1 MPLTALLRRCALL
14 LLLLPTLALAAAPAA
29 LRLDTSVEVAEA
41 WSAVTVREE
50 AGRELAIDEVLAAPD
65 AFAVPTT
72 PRATLGL
79 GPTPVWLRI
88 PVVAATA
95 SDWVLE
101 INYPPLNRIEVYLV
115 RDGRVLQRAALGNR
129 VPSAERPLRSRA
141 HAVPI
146 HLAPGAEHL
155 VLLRVQT
162 EGARILPISFDR
174 PDAFH
179 QRALAEQMLQGL
191 LAGLGTC
198 LLVYSLLQWLGSREP
213 MFGCYALLLS
223 GSLMFSVA
231 QFGIGEQYLWSGNAW
246 VERHAPGLS
255 ALVAAAGTFL
265 FVRAVLDEPS
275 LNRWFGRLMAA
286 GAALLVTTAA
296 AFMADLVSLQFVSA
310 VVGSLG
316 LAPAL
321 LGLPGA
327 LRRVRRGDSIGWYFI
342 AAWLGYFLTTAVMV
356 QMIKGRIGV
365 SFWTLHSF
373 QIGATLDMLLFMRI
387 LTLRFRSIH
396 AAAREAT
403 REHERLHSLAHTD
416 ALTGLPNRRALE
428 KRLAGELACCSEDR
442 LLAVYLLDL
451 DGFKDVNDR
460 HGHEAG
466 DRLLVAIARRLR
478 ASVRAD
484 DLVARLGGDEFVVTV
499 ASLAGDA
506 EARSV
511 GEQLR
516 AALDEPFQIDGLHC
530 SVGMTVGY
538 VLAPLD
544 ARTPAELL
552 RLADAAL
559 IAGKREGKGRVRR
572 ASTTER
578 PAHAAA

>member
-14 LLLLPTLALAAAPAA
+14 LLLLPTLASAATPEA
-29 LRLDTSVEVAEA
+29 LRLDASVEIAEA
-41 WSAVTVREE
+41 WSAVAVREE
-50 AGRELAIDEVLAAPD
+50 AGRELSVDEVLAAPD
-65 AFAVPTT
+65 AFTMPPT

-88 PVVAATA
+88 PVVAATE

-115 RDGRVLQRAALGNR
+115 RDGRVLQRTALGNR

-141 HAVPI
+141 HAAPI
-146 HLAPGAEHL
+146 HLTPGAEHL
-155 VLLRVQT
+155 VLLRVET
-162 EGARILPISFDR
+162 AGARILPISFDR

-179 QRALAEQMLQGL
+179 QRALAEQMLQGV
-191 LAGLGTC
+191 LAGLGAC
-198 LLVYSLLQWLGSREP
+198 LLVYSLLQWLGSRES
-213 MFGCYALLLS
+213 MFGCYALLIT
-223 GSLMFSVA
+223 GSLMFSIA
-231 QFGIGEQYLWSGNAW
+231 QFGVGEQYLWSGNAW
-246 VERHAPGLS
+246 AERHAPGLS
-255 ALVAAAGTFL
+255 ALMASTGTFL
-265 FVRAVLDEPS
+265 FVRAVLAEPG
-275 LNRWFGRLMAA
+275 LNPWFGRLMAA
-286 GAALLVTTAA
+286 GAAFLATAA
-296 AFMADLVSLQFVSA
+296 VAFALDLISLQTVSA
-310 VVGSLG
+310 VVGSVG

-321 LGLPGA
+321 FGLPGA
-327 LRRVRRGDSIGWYFI
+327 LRRVKRGDSIGWYFI
-342 AAWLGYFLTTAVMV
+342 VAWLGYFLTTAVMV
-356 QMIKGRIGV
+356 QMIKGRVGV

-387 LTLRFRSIH
+387 LTLRFRAIH
-396 AAAREAT
+396 FAARAAARE
-403 REHERLHSLAHTD
+403 HDRLHSLAHTD

-428 KRLAGELACCSEDR
+428 EHLARQLAECDTRR

-460 HGHEAG
+460 HGHDAG

-478 ASVRAD
+478 GSVRAGD
-484 DLVARLGGDEFVVTV
+484 QVARLGGDEFVVTV

-516 AALDEPFQIDGLHC
+516 TALDEPFQIDDLHC
-530 SVGMTVGY
+530 SIGMTVGY

-559 IAGKREGKGRVRR
+559 IAGKREGKGRLRR
-572 ASTTER
+572 ASAGDSAV
-578 PAHAAA
+578 PATA